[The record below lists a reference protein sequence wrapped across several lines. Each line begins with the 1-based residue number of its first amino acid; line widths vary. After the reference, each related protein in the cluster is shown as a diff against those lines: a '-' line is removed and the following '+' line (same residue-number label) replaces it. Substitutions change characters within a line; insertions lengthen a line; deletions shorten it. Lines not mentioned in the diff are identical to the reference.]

1 MASYKIK
8 RIIFIFLCF
17 GYSIFRLFS
26 QPVCDFELFSIKDG
40 LTQGVVMDILQDKK
54 GYIWFSTWNGL
65 SRFDGYNFKNYKIT
79 TQQNNNTFGSN
90 RIGSIS
96 ENCYGDIW
104 CPTYDGRACLFN
116 PATETFTDVL
126 RGFDARTNHVEQI
139 HSLPKGIAWIL
150 CSGGYNYRVDELS
163 CKKGEGIKLYSSFD
177 GNLKGNYIYQVFQDS
192 EGDEWVLT
200 DKGVDIIGKKTIDT
214 DFIFRYIGEI
224 DNSIYLIADKKSVAK
239 YEIGSGKC
247 VFLDVPFDYNSVNY
261 IAYGKERELF
271 IGTDNGLVV
280 FDTDSLSFNRIDI
293 RTPSSQSGYVRYI
306 YQDSHGS
313 IWVFSKSAG
322 VTRIDND
329 GSKYHLSTPDKEVVK
344 HGRGSR
350 PVIFEDKNGI
360 LWILPIDGNFSYYN
374 RKTSLLESL
383 YITYNNSRSVFSPLV
398 RYYTIDRQGNC
409 WFATARGVIKVNFMP
424 QASRMRSLVNDSEVR
439 AFMRDEDGRLWCG
452 TKSGEILLY
461 SSDGTFDGFLSP
473 QGDVSSSV
481 STFGFGI
488 YVMYEDKDK
497 GIWIGTKGGGLFH
510 LGKSKTNRKYIV
522 KHYEHDSSNPYSI
535 NNNNIYDIYRD
546 SLGHLWIG
554 CFDGGLNLFDDDS
567 GQFLNFGNELKNYP
581 MSFGMKV
588 RNISE
593 VQNGIILL
601 GTTDGLISFSADFNN
616 PAQIKF
622 YRNFHRPGDSS
633 SIGTND
639 IMHIYSD
646 SRGWIYTVNYTGG
659 FNRVLSSNLLSDTIR
674 FKNYGLDSGLV
685 SDLTL
690 SIVEDGSSYLWI
702 TSEIAVSRF
711 NPITETIENFI
722 IPASDMEAFFS
733 EAIPIHGTNGS
744 ILFGTNTG
752 YMDIDTK
759 KMHKSMFAPPIA
771 ITDIKIQGHSI
782 NAAVDYMK
790 EITLEPKQ
798 RNITIQFSALDY
810 VATNNILYAY
820 RMKGLED
827 TWNYS
832 GKSRSAS
839 YLNLPAGT
847 YELEIKSTNSDGVW
861 VDNIR
866 TLKVHVKPVFKET
879 AWAVALY
886 IVIFL
891 LVTSLVTY
899 VLFYIYR
906 LRHRVSMEKQLADIK
921 LRFFTDI
928 SHELRTPL
936 TLISSPLSEVLEK
949 ENLSQ
954 SARCNLEVVEHNADR
969 MLRLINQILDFRKIQ
984 NGKMKLLVEETD
996 ISAFIQNIMSN
1007 FREMAA
1013 RKNIDFDIKLE
1024 EKSFYAWVDRDKL
1037 DKIIFNLLSNA
1048 FKYTPE
1054 GGTVSITFITRKD
1067 DYDVI
1072 VEDNGIGIKP
1082 DKINKLFKRF
1092 ETLAR
1097 DNILKPSSGIGL
1109 SLVKELVELMN
1120 GSIVVDSEP
1129 GHGCRFK
1136 ITLPTRFEKFN
1147 SNVEVE
1153 FVLDDSPKSNAITS
1167 DVNENN
1173 EGDLCDSDKIS
1184 ILIVED
1190 NDELRLFLSRC
1201 LKNDYKIYTA
1211 VNGAAGLELAV
1222 QMLPDMILTDVMM
1235 PEMDGLEMV
1244 GKIKENP
1251 NTSHIPIIVLSAKAS
1266 LDDRISGIEQ
1276 GIDDYITK
1284 PFSSSYLRV
1293 RIKSIFNQRKA
1304 LQERYM
1310 AMLSD
1315 SGKNAV
1321 IDFSPSEP
1329 QVTPLDEVFMQNVM
1343 KYLEEHMDDPD
1354 LTIDDFASH
1363 LMLGR
1368 SIFYRKL
1375 KSIVGL
1381 TPVDF
1386 VREIRVKRAAQ
1397 LISLGEYNFSQIAY
1411 MTGFSDPKYFS
1422 KCFKKVMGVTPTAY
1436 EEAKSP
1442 FKQSNDN
1449 I

>member
-1 MASYKIK
+1 METYNIK
-8 RIIFIFLCF
+8 KIIFIFLFFC
-17 GYSIFRLFS
+17 YSIFGIFS
-26 QPVCDFELFSIKDG
+26 QPVCDVEFFSIKDG
-40 LTQGVVMDILQDKK
+40 LTQGVVMDILQDRK
-54 GYIWFSTWNGL
+54 GYIWLSTWNGL
-65 SRFDGYNFKNYKIT
+65 SRFDGYDFKNYKIT
-79 TQQNNNTFGSN
+79 TQQSNSTFGSN

-104 CPTYDGRACLFN
+104 CPTYDGRACLFD
-116 PATETFTDVL
+116 PVTETFTDVL
-126 RGFDARTNHVEQI
+126 QGLDVRTNHVEQV

-150 CSGGYNYRVDELS
+150 CSGGYNYRVDERL
-163 CKKGEGIKLYSSFD
+163 CKNGEGIKLYSSFD

-192 EGDEWVLT
+192 EGDEWILT
-200 DKGVDIIGKKTIDT
+200 DKGVDIIGKKTIDS
-214 DFIFRYIGEI
+214 DFIFRYIQEI
-224 DNSIYLIADKKSVAK
+224 NNDIYLIADSKSVAK
-239 YEIGSGKC
+239 YEIDSGRF
-247 VFLDVPFDYNSVNY
+247 VFLEVPFDYKTVNY
-261 IAYGKERELF
+261 VTYGHENELF
-271 IGTDNGLVV
+271 LGTDKGLVV
-280 FDTDSLSFNRIDI
+280 FNTESLSFRCIDI
-293 RTPSSQSGYVRYI
+293 RTPNSQSDYVRYV
-306 YQDSHGS
+306 YQDSYGS

-329 GSKYHLSTPDKEVVK
+329 GSKYHHLTPDKEVIK

-350 PVIFEDKNGI
+350 PVIFEDHNRT
-360 LWILPIDGNFSYYN
+360 LWIVPIDGNFSYYN
-374 RKTSLLESL
+374 RKTSVLESL

-409 WFATARGVIKVNFMP
+409 WLATARGVTKVCFMP
-424 QASRMRSLVNDSEVR
+424 QTSRMKSSVNDSEVR
-439 AFMRDEDGRLWCG
+439 SFMRDEDGRLWCG
-452 TKSGEILLY
+452 TKSGEIIIY
-461 SSDGTFDGFLSP
+461 SAKGTFDGFLSP
-473 QGDVSSSV
+473 SGNISSSV
-481 STFGFGI
+481 STFNFGI
-488 YVMYEDKDK
+488 YVMFEDKDG
-497 GIWIGTKGGGLFH
+497 GIWIGTKGDGLFH
-510 LGKSKTNRKYIV
+510 LEKSRTHGKFIV
-522 KHYEHDSSNPYSI
+522 KHYQHDPSNPYSI

-546 SLGHLWIG
+546 SFGHLWVAS
-554 CFDGGLNLFDDDS
+554 FDGGLNLFDDES
-567 GQFLNFGNELKNYP
+567 EQFLNFGNELKNYP

-588 RNISE
+588 RNIAE

-601 GTTDGLISFSADFNN
+601 GTTDGLISFSADFKN

-639 IMHIYSD
+639 IMHIYTD

-659 FNRVLSSNLLSDTIR
+659 FNRMLSSNLLSDTIR
-674 FKNYGLDSGLV
+674 FKNYGLDAGLV

-690 SIVEDGSSYLWI
+690 SIVEDNSSCLWI

-711 NPITETIENFI
+711 NPSTETIENFI
-722 IPASDMEAFFS
+722 IPNSDREAFFS
-733 EAIPIHGTNGS
+733 EAIPISGENGN
-744 ILFGTNTG
+744 ILFGTNSG
-752 YMDIDTK
+752 YVDIDTK
-759 KMHKSMFAPPIA
+759 RMRKSMFAPPIA

-782 NAAVDYMK
+782 NEAVDYMT

-827 TWNYS
+827 AWNYS

-839 YLNLPAGT
+839 YLNLSAGT

-861 VDNIR
+861 IDNIR

-879 AWAVALY
+879 IWAVILY
-886 IVIFL
+886 IFIFFFI
-891 LVTSLVTY
+891 TSLVTY

-1054 GGTVSITFITRKD
+1054 GGAVSITFITRKD

-1092 ETLAR
+1092 ETLAC

-1120 GSIVVDSEP
+1120 GSIVVDSDP

-1173 EGDLCDSDKIS
+1173 EGDLCDSDKMS

-1201 LKNDYKIYTA
+1201 LENDYKIYTA

-1329 QVTPLDEVFMQNVM
+1329 QVTPHDEVFMQNVM

-1397 LISLGEYNFSQIAY
+1397 LISFGEYNFSQIAY

-1422 KCFKKVMGVTPTAY
+1422 KCFKKVIGVTPTAY
-1436 EEAKSP
+1436 KEAKSP